1 MPTAEPAT
9 SIYAAS
15 LWTPSYLAGV
25 PHDIAVEPRSLRHLL
40 DAAVDDC
47 GDRPFLTYRDR
58 TLTYAETASIVDGL
72 AAGFQARGVAKGDRV
87 ALCMPNHPAYAITVF
102 ALWTIGAVGVGL
114 NPLYAVPTL
123 AAQLADSAPKFL
135 VTVDDEALHSKLAQA
150 WGAAPSG
157 EILTVRTDAEDL
169 ISAGPKPAIGNALAD
184 LLHGASAPVRPD
196 LDPAADLA
204 MLQYTGGT
212 TGVPKGAML
221 SHANIYINTH
231 QIGAWWPS
239 LARGLERG
247 AATAPFSHITGLTGV
262 LLVGVANAAEIV
274 VIERFSP
281 QAFFEASRGRPFS
294 FMAAIPTMLVA
305 LMNSP
310 FVNDINWSSVKFIL
324 SGGAPTP
331 VEVQAG
337 FRKAT
342 GITVQP
348 GYGLTE
354 TSPGVAVSH
363 PIRADDDAS
372 TGYPLPG
379 TIISIRSTTD
389 PTIEVPLGTP
399 GEICVAGPQVMKG
412 YWQRPEETANSMVGG
427 FYRTGDVGYLDET
440 GKLFI
445 NDRLKDII
453 IASGYNVYPTNVEN
467 ALYRHPA
474 IQEAVVLGMPDSY
487 RGETVAAIV
496 SLKAGADT
504 LTLADLTAFL
514 NDSLS
519 PIEMPKHLEVLPE
532 LPKMPTGK
540 LSRAMLR
547 DLVLRHRTDT
557 QRGMDTA

>member
-9 SIYAAS
+9 GIYAPS
-15 LWTPSYLAGV
+15 LWTPSYHAGV

-40 DAAVDDC
+40 DAAVGDC

-58 TLTYAETASIVDGL
+58 TVTYREAARIVDEL

-114 NPLYAVPTL
+114 NPLYAAATL
-123 AAQLADSAPKFL
+123 AQQLTDSAPKFL
-135 VTVDDEALHSKLAQA
+135 VTVDDTALHAKLAEA

-157 EILTVRTDAEDL
+157 EILTVRADAEDL
-169 ISAGPKPAIGNALAD
+169 VASGPKPAIGTALAD
-184 LLHGASAPVRPD
+184 LLHGASSPVRPD
-196 LDPAADLA
+196 IDPAGDLA

-212 TGVPKGAML
+212 TGTPKGAML
-221 SHANIYINTH
+221 THANVYINTH

-239 LARGLERG
+239 LARGVERG

-262 LLVGVANAAEIV
+262 ILVGVAYAAEIV

-281 QAFFEASRGRPFS
+281 QAFFEAGRERPFS

-310 FVNDINWSSVKFIL
+310 YVNDIDWSSVKFIL

-331 VEVQAG
+331 VEVQAA

-342 GITVQP
+342 GVVVQP

-363 PIRADDDAS
+363 PIRGDDDTS

-379 TIISIRSTTD
+379 TIISIRSTAD
-389 PTIEVPLGTP
+389 QAVEVPLGTS
-399 GEICVAGPQVMKG
+399 GEICVSGPQVMKG
-412 YWQRPEETANSMVGG
+412 YWQRPEETVNAMVGD

-487 RGETVAAIV
+487 RGETVAAVV
-496 SLKAGADT
+496 SLKPDADA
-504 LTLADLTAFL
+504 LTLADLQAFL
-514 NDSLS
+514 RDSLS
-519 PIEMPKHLEVLPE
+519 PIEMPKHLKVLPE
-532 LPKMPTGK
+532 LPKMATGK

-547 DLVLRHRTDT
+547 DLVLRDRTEA
-557 QRGMDTA
+557 QRGQGAP